1 MENITTILKKNPL
14 PFPTSRPHCSV
25 IEGGKP
31 VNACPECGEALDAVY
46 MNNPVYLAS
55 VGKEP
60 HWTDLPCR
68 KCEER
73 RAAAEREA
81 HLLELRLKSCDL
93 SRRFSEKSF
102 EDFTF
107 YGTVREKERQGVTLA
122 AAREFADGFAKHKHA
137 GTWMLFMG
145 GVGTGKGHLCAGILN
160 QIIRSG
166 YSGLFTK
173 MPRLLREIKDTYS
186 RYSETTQSE
195 IINQTVR
202 VDLLIVDEVGV
213 QFGTETERMII
224 YEILDQR
231 YEAMLPVILTTNC
244 TELKALENCL
254 GERVIDRLYEG
265 ASKIIRFDWQSYR
278 KHQRNV
284 R

>member
-1 MENITTILKKNPL
+1 
-14 PFPTSRPHCSV
+14 
-25 IEGGKP
+25 
-31 VNACPECGEALDAVY
+31 VNAGPECGEALDAVY
-46 MNNPVYLAS
+46 MNNQVYLAS

-60 HWTDLPCR
+60 HWADLPCK
-68 KCEER
+68 KCEEMR
-73 RAAAEREA
+73 
-81 HLLELRLKSCDL
+81 
-93 SRRFSEKSF
+93 
-102 EDFTF
+102 
-107 YGTVREKERQGVTLA
+107 A
-122 AAREFADGFAKHKHA
+122 AAREFAGHKHA

-160 QIIRSG
+160 QIIRNG

-186 RYSETTQSE
+186 RYSETSQSE

>member
-1 MENITTILKKNPL
+1 MNT
-14 PFPTSRPHCSV
+14 
-25 IEGGKP
+25 
-31 VNACPECGEALDAVY
+31 CPECGHELDAVY
-46 MNNPVYLAS
+46 MDNPVYLAA
-55 VGKEP
+55 VGKYP
-60 HWTDLPCR
+60 HWVDLPCR
-68 KCEER
+68 NCEER
-73 RAAAEREA
+73 IAAAEREA
-81 HLLELRLKSCDL
+81 RLLEHRLKGSAL
-93 SRRFSEKSF
+93 SRRFSGKTF
-102 EDFTF
+102 DDFTF
-107 YGTVREKERQGVTLA
+107 YGTVREKEKQGVTLA
-122 AAREFADGFAKHKHA
+122 AVREFVYRFADHRRS

-160 QIIRSG
+160 QIIRDG

-173 MPRLLREIKDTYS
+173 LPRLLREIKDTYN
-186 RYSETTQSE
+186 RNSETTQSN
-195 IINQTVR
+195 IIRQTVC

-265 ASKIIRFDWQSYR
+265 ASKIIRFDWPSYR
-278 KHQRNV
+278 KYQRNA